1 MTADRLS
8 PQPPRRV
15 PVTPLAA
22 LLAAAALA
30 AAGALEVSAYEV
42 NPALRS
48 APGYRPLVD
57 PDSASVRLGRRLD
70 APLVRLAFRDGARSL
85 DDLGRL
91 LVHAIHHT
99 SADSL
104 RRLCLTREE
113 FTAILWREFPESR
126 PATGL
131 TADDA
136 WFLLEGRLR
145 GGVSKMLN
153 ELGGQH
159 LEFLRWERTAPARG
173 YRNFRLHNGLVL
185 VVRDEQGGEAR
196 LAHVR
201 AVAER
206 RGTFKLQ
213 SLRD

>member
-1 MTADRLS
+1 MIGSPARRLR
-8 PQPPRRV
+8 PAACA
-15 PVTPLAA
+15 LA
-22 LLAAAALA
+22 LLVTAT
-30 AAGALEVSAYEV
+30 VVHAYDV
-42 NPALRS
+42 NPALRD
-48 APGYRPLVD
+48 APGYRPAAD

-70 APLVRLAFRDGARSL
+70 APLVQARFRDGASSL
-85 DDLGRL
+85 DDLGRR

-104 RRLCLTREE
+104 RRLCLTRDE
-113 FTAILWREFPESR
+113 FAGILWREFPESR

-136 WFLLEGRLR
+136 WFLLDARLR
-145 GGVSKMLN
+145 GGVSKILN

-173 YRNFRLHNGLVL
+173 YKNFRLHNGLLL
-185 VVRDEQGGEAR
+185 VVRDEQGREVR
-196 LAHVR
+196 LPHVR

-206 RGTFKLQ
+206 LGSFKLQ

>member
-1 MTADRLS
+1 VIAS
-8 PQPPRRV
+8 FPRR
-15 PVTPLAA
+15 TRRARGAWRFAA
-22 LLAAAALA
+22 LLAGSACLGLPAAA
-30 AAGALEVSAYEV
+30 YQV
-42 NPALRS
+42 NPILRD
-48 APGYRPLVD
+48 APGYRPAAD
-57 PDSASVRLGRRLD
+57 RDSASVRLGRRLD
-70 APLVRLAFRDGARSL
+70 APLVDLRFRDGARSL
-85 DDLGRL
+85 DDLGRR

-113 FTAILWREFPESR
+113 FAVVLWREFPESR

-136 WFLLEGRLR
+136 WFLLDGRLR
-145 GGVSKMLN
+145 GGVSKILN

-159 LEFLRWERTAPARG
+159 LEFLRWERTAPVRP
-173 YRNFRLHNGLVL
+173 YKNFRLHNGLVL
-185 VVRDEQGGEAR
+185 VVRDEQGQEAR
-196 LAHVR
+196 LTHVR

-206 RGTFKLQ
+206 HGAFKLQ

>member
-1 MTADRLS
+1 MTGSPLRRLR
-8 PQPPRRV
+8 P
-15 PVTPLAA
+15 AA
-22 LLAAAALA
+22 CALA
-30 AAGALEVSAYEV
+30 LMVTAAVVHAYDV
-42 NPALRS
+42 NPALRA
-48 APGYRPLVD
+48 APGYRPAAD

-70 APLVRLAFRDGARSL
+70 APLVQARFRDGASSL
-85 DDLGRL
+85 DDLGRR

-104 RRLCLTREE
+104 RRLCLTRDE
-113 FTAILWREFPESR
+113 FAGILWREFPESR

-136 WFLLEGRLR
+136 WFLLDARLR
-145 GGVSKMLN
+145 GGVSKILN

-159 LEFLRWERTAPARG
+159 LGFLRWERTSPARG
-173 YRNFRLHNGLVL
+173 YKNFRLHNGLVL
-185 VVRDEQGGEAR
+185 VVRDEQGREAR
-196 LAHVR
+196 LPHVR

-206 RGTFKLQ
+206 HGSFKLQ